1 MPKQLLS
8 NENRVLPPIHRHWIW
23 PTRKVAPVALLLLV
37 LIVIVDSAGSI
48 VLPAVARLLVTL
60 VLLAAIVAWGI
71 VAWAQ
76 WAANTLTVT
85 DQRVILE
92 VGILLRRSKVVPL
105 DRIQDIQTT
114 QTLMGRLLDY
124 GTIEINVAATQGT
137 ETFPYLRS
145 PELLRDQ
152 VYVLSEHARK

>member
-8 NENRVLPPIHRHWIW
+8 SENMVLPPIHRHWIW
-23 PTRKVAPVALLLLV
+23 PVGKVAPLTVALLVVILV
-37 LIVIVDSAGSI
+37 VDTAGSI
-48 VLPAVARLLVTL
+48 VLPAVVRLLVTL
-60 VLLAAIVAWGI
+60 VLLAVIGAWAIG
-71 VAWAQ
+71 AWAQ
-76 WAANTLTVT
+76 WAAASLTVT

-92 VGILLRRSKVVPL
+92 EGILVRRSKVVPL

-114 QTLMGRLLDY
+114 QTLLGRLLDY

-137 ETFPYLRS
+137 EVFRYLRS

-152 VYVLSEHARK
+152 VYVLSEQVRK

>member
-8 NENRVLPPIHRHWIW
+8 NENRVLPPIRRHWIW
-23 PTRKVAPVALLLLV
+23 PTRQVAPVAMLLLV
-37 LIVIVDSAGSI
+37 VIVIVDTAGSI
-48 VLPAVARLLVTL
+48 VLPAVARLLATL
-60 VLLAAIVAWGI
+60 VLLAAIGAWMI

-92 VGILLRRSKVVPL
+92 EGILVRRSKVIPL

-114 QTLMGRLLDY
+114 QTLLGRLLDY

-137 ETFPYLRS
+137 EIFRYLRS

-152 VYVLSEHARK
+152 VYVLSEQVRK